1 MEGEW
6 KQKRLYPLLGTL
18 SILLFLYFNFSDYF
32 NFPVLWLPAI
42 GFVGTN
48 STKFVIVEPD
58 GSHQSTLYINGWNSY
73 WLMEESVW
81 GPSRSRVSNMLR
93 RGAEMG
99 MSVCRTWAFND
110 GDGPNSLQISPGVFN
125 ERVFQGLDYVIVE
138 ARRHQ
143 VRLILSLVNNLNAYG
158 GKAQYVR
165 WAQEAGI
172 NVSSSTDSFFS
183 HPTIK
188 DYYKAYIKVCLRICL
203 LGHLFL
209 F

>member
-1 MEGEW
+1 M
-6 KQKRLYPLLGTL
+6 
-18 SILLFLYFNFSDYF
+18 
-32 NFPVLWLPAI
+32 LWL
-42 GFVGTN
+42 
-48 STKFVIVEPD
+48 
-58 GSHQSTLYINGWNSY
+58 
-73 WLMEESVW
+73 
-81 GPSRSRVSNMLR
+81 
-93 RGAEMG
+93 
-99 MSVCRTWAFND
+99 
-110 GDGPNSLQISPGVFN
+110 
-125 ERVFQGLDYVIVE
+125 QGLDYVIVE

-188 DYYKAYIKVCLRICL
+188 DYYKAYIKVCLRICF